1 MFRVGQGYDIHALVK
16 NRPLILGGVNI
27 DYPLGLLGH
36 SDADVLLHAI
46 IDALLGA
53 AGLGDIGRSFPD
65 CDPTFCNIDSRIL
78 LRLTSDQL
86 EKKRWYIV
94 NVDATIIAESPQ
106 LNSYINLMCENI
118 ASDLKIS
125 LQMINIKSKTNEG
138 FGCLGRQEAIVAQAI
153 VLLCSSSV

>member
-78 LRLTSDQL
+78 LSLTSDQL
-86 EKKRWYIV
+86 EKKKWHII
-94 NVDATIIAESPQ
+94 NIDATIIAESPQ
-106 LNSYINLMCENI
+106 LSPYINLMCENI

-125 LQMINIKSKTNEG
+125 PQMINIKSKTNEG
-138 FGCLGRQEAIVAQAI
+138 FGYLGQQEAIVAQAI
-153 VLLCSSSV
+153 VLCSSSV